1 MNAAT
6 QPRKIAFV
14 GTYLPRQCG
23 IGTFTHDL
31 CRAVA
36 GEFPGVECY
45 VLPVNDTAE
54 TYGYPEEVR
63 FEITEQDIDSYERAA
78 EFLNFSDIEVVF
90 LQHEYGIFGGPAG
103 GHILTLLRDLQIP
116 TVTTP
121 HTILEQPTS
130 DQRRIMQEI
139 ARLSSRLVVMTERG
153 GRMLREIYRVPGEKI
168 DVIPHGI
175 PDMPFV
181 DANFYK
187 DQFGVEGRRVVLT
200 FGLISPGKG
209 IEHAI
214 RALPEV
220 VRVFPDLV
228 YIILGATHPKLRR
241 EQGEAYRYSLERLA
255 SDLRVR
261 KHVVF
266 YNRFV
271 EVAELKEFL
280 GVADVYLTPYLN
292 PAQIVSGTLA
302 YAFGSGKAVISTP
315 YWHAEELLAEG
326 RGVLVPFRDSQA
338 IARELIALLQDDDR
352 RHAMRKRAYLMGR
365 EMVWSRAAQQ
375 FVASFEKARQSRAGR
390 GGRRYAI
397 KTLEQ
402 GRLTLPTMR
411 LVHLQR
417 LSDSTGIFQHATF
430 SLPNF
435 HEGYCTDDNA
445 RALLLTVLLRRP
457 ATIRSKSSIW
467 PPPTRRSSTTRSIRS
482 KIAFATS

>member
-1 MNAAT
+1 RPETRFTCPMNAAT

-31 CRAVA
+31 WRAVA

-45 VLPVNDTAE
+45 LVPVNDTAE

-121 HTILEQPTS
+121 HTILEQPNS

-153 GRMLREIYRVPGEKI
+153 GRMLREVSRVPGEKI

-228 YIILGATHPKLRR
+228 YIVLGATHPKLRR
-241 EQGEAYRYSLERLA
+241 RQGEAYRYSIERLA

-271 EVAELKEFL
+271 ELEELKEFL

-292 PAQIVSGTLA
+292 PAQVVSGPLA
-302 YAFGSGKAVISTP
+302 YAFGCGKAVISTP

-326 RGVLVPFRDSQA
+326 RGVLVPFRDSA
-338 IARELIALLQDDDR
+338 ALARELIGLLGDEVR
-352 RHAMRKRAYLMGR
+352 RHAMRKRAYLAGR
-365 EMVWSRAAQQ
+365 EVTWSR
-375 FVASFEKARQSRAGR
+375 VADRYLESFHRARQSPSGRAT
-390 GGRRYAI
+390 RRHTMR
-397 KTLEQ
+397 TLDQ
-402 GRLTLPTMR
+402 GRFTLPVLR
-411 LVHLQR
+411 LDQL
-417 LSDSTGIFQHATF
+417 
-430 SLPNF
+430 
-435 HEGYCTDDNA
+435 
-445 RALLLTVLLRRP
+445 
-457 ATIRSKSSIW
+457 
-467 PPPTRRSSTTRSIRS
+467 
-482 KIAFATS
+482 